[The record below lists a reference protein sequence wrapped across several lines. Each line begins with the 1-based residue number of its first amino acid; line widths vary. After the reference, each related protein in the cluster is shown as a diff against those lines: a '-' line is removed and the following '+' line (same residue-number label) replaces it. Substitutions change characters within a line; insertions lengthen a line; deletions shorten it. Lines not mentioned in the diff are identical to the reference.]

1 MFKSLFRMLLT
12 ALMFVNPIWGQE
24 DVHFHEET
32 SDANLLINL
41 TTLTPENL
49 KDFLAERN
57 TPFILECPE
66 GSIIPINI
74 YIKGDFLDQ
83 ESTTTLNLKIRKTCY
98 IKHFHST
105 LIFSLDKI
113 NWRDFQEF
121 FTGSIGVL
129 LNHTRDCAEL
139 GLSLEL
145 NQRG

>member
-98 IKHFHST
+98 IKHSIRLLYLAWT
-105 LIFSLDKI
+105 KLIGEIFKNFSQAL
-113 NWRDFQEF
+113 
-121 FTGSIGVL
+121 
-129 LNHTRDCAEL
+129 
-139 GLSLEL
+139 
-145 NQRG
+145 